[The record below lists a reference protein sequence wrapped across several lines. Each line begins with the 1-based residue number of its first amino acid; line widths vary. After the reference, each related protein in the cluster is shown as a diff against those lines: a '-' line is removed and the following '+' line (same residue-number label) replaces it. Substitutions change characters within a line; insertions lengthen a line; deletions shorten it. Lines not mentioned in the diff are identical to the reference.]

1 VLHNLLANALRY
13 TPAGGRIT
21 VAVEP
26 APPEE
31 QTSGGE
37 PPPSRPPAA
46 VLVSVADTGPG
57 IPAEDL
63 PYVFDRFYRA
73 DKSRSR
79 AGGGSGLGLT
89 IARSIVEAHGGRIW
103 AESQPGQGT
112 RIAFTIP
119 Q

>member
-1 VLHNLLANALRY
+1 LANALRF
-13 TPAGGRIT
+13 TPAGGQIT
-21 VAVEP
+21 VAVKP
-26 APPEE
+26 ARPEE
-31 QTSGGE
+31 QGSGGE
-37 PPPSRPPAA
+37 ALPSRSPAPL
-46 VLVSVADTGPG
+46 LVSVADTGPG

-73 DKSRSR
+73 DRSRSR

-103 AESQPGQGT
+103 AESRPGQGT
-112 RIAFTIP
+112 RIVFTIP

>member
-13 TPAGGRIT
+13 TPAGGQIT
-21 VAVEP
+21 VAV
-26 APPEE
+26 ALMRPEE
-31 QTSGGE
+31 QRSRE
-37 PPPSRPPAA
+37 EALPPRSPAP
-46 VLVSVADTGPG
+46 LLISVADSGPG

-79 AGGGSGLGLT
+79 AGGGSGLGLA

-112 RIAFTIP
+112 RIVFTIP